1 MASDGVM
8 LRLDK
13 VGHTYDGP
21 RWQFRALD
29 LYLRAGEI
37 TAILGP
43 NGRGKSTL
51 LRVLA
56 GLLKPTS
63 GTVETNPRTG
73 VVPQEF
79 SGAFPYSVLDIV
91 LMGRARRVAL
101 FGTPGGIDFEKAM
114 AALEATG
121 MADYAARSIS
131 SLSGGERQLVMIARA
146 LADENEVLLLD
157 EPASALDLK
166 NQDIVLSLLSD
177 LADGRKLAIAFTT
190 HQPNHA
196 TAIADKVL
204 LMLPDT
210 KTLFGPTSAVMT
222 ESSLDA
228 LYGVP
233 IRGVRIGETDREEI
247 AFVPLFRQRTRKGDG
262 YGYG

>member
-1 MASDGVM
+1 MASDLPM
-8 LRLDK
+8 LHLEK
-13 VGHTYDGP
+13 AGHTYDGT

-29 LYLRAGEI
+29 FDLRAGEI

-56 GLLKPTS
+56 GLLKPAS
-63 GTVETNPRTG
+63 GGVETNPRTG
-73 VVPQEF
+73 FVPQEF

-91 LMGRARRVAL
+91 LMGRARHIPL
-101 FGTPGGIDFEKAM
+101 FGTPGTIDVEKAM
-114 AALEATG
+114 TALEATG
-121 MADYAARSIS
+121 MADYAARSIG
-131 SLSGGERQLVMIARA
+131 SLSGGERQLVLIARA
-146 LADENEVLLLD
+146 LAGENDVLLLD

-166 NQDIVLSLLSD
+166 NQDIVLSLLGR
-177 LADGRKLAIAFTT
+177 LADGQKLAIAFTT

-210 KTLFGPTSAVMT
+210 QTLFGPTDTVMT
-222 ESSLDA
+222 EASLEA

-233 IRGVRIGETDREEI
+233 VRAVHLGGRGQAET
-247 AFVPLFRQRTRKGDG
+247 AFVPLFHQRARRGDRHE
-262 YGYG
+262 

>member
-1 MASDGVM
+1 MASDRPM

-13 VGHTYDGP
+13 AGHAYDGT
-21 RWQFRALD
+21 RWQFQSLD
-29 LYLRAGEI
+29 FDLRAGEI

-63 GTVETNPRTG
+63 GVVETNPRTG
-73 VVPQEF
+73 FVPQEF

-91 LMGRARRVAL
+91 LMGRARHIAL
-101 FGTPGGIDFEKAM
+101 FGTPGKIDIEKAM

-121 MADYAARSIS
+121 MADYAARSIG
-131 SLSGGERQLVMIARA
+131 SLSGGERQLVLIARA
-146 LADENEVLLLD
+146 LAGENDVLLLD

-166 NQDIVLSLLSD
+166 NQDIVLSLLGR
-177 LADGRKLAIAFTT
+177 LADGQKLAIAFTT

-196 TAIADKVL
+196 TAVADKVL

-210 KTLFGPTSAVMT
+210 RTLFGPTGTAMT
-222 ESSLDA
+222 EASLDA

-233 IRGVRIGETDREEI
+233 VRAVRLGNSEREDT
-247 AFVPLFRQRTRKGDG
+247 AFVPLFHQRVRKGHIDE
-262 YGYG
+262 

>member
-1 MASDGVM
+1 MASDRPM

-13 VGHTYDGP
+13 AGHAYNGT
-21 RWQFRALD
+21 RWQFQSLD
-29 LYLRAGEI
+29 FDLRAGEI

-63 GTVETNPRTG
+63 GAVETNPRTG
-73 VVPQEF
+73 FVPQEF

-91 LMGRARRVAL
+91 LMGRARHIPL
-101 FGTPGGIDFEKAM
+101 FGTPGKIDIEKAM

-121 MADYAARSIS
+121 MAGYVARSIG
-131 SLSGGERQLVMIARA
+131 SLSGGERQLVLIARA
-146 LADENEVLLLD
+146 LAGENDVLLLD

-166 NQDIVLSLLSD
+166 NQDIVLSLLGR
-177 LADGRKLAIAFTT
+177 LADGQQLAIAFTT

-196 TAIADKVL
+196 TAVADKVL
-204 LMLPDT
+204 LMLPET
-210 KTLFGPTSAVMT
+210 QTLFGPTGTVMA
-222 ESSLDA
+222 EASLDA

-233 IRGVRIGETDREEI
+233 VRAVHLSGRDRAEP
-247 AFVPLFRQRTRKGDG
+247 AFVPLFHQRVRKDAPHG
-262 YGYG
+262 

>member
-1 MASDGVM
+1 MASDRPM

-13 VGHTYDGP
+13 AGHAYDGT
-21 RWQFRALD
+21 RWQFRSLD
-29 LYLRAGEI
+29 FDLRAGEI

-63 GTVETNPRTG
+63 GAVETNPCTG
-73 VVPQEF
+73 FVPQEF

-91 LMGRARRVAL
+91 LMGRARHIAL
-101 FGTPGGIDFEKAM
+101 FGTPGKIDIEKAM

-121 MADYAARSIS
+121 MADYAARSIG
-131 SLSGGERQLVMIARA
+131 SLSGGERQLVLIARS
-146 LADENEVLLLD
+146 LAGENDVLLLD

-166 NQDIVLSLLSD
+166 NQDIVLSLLGR
-177 LADGRKLAIAFTT
+177 LADGQKLAIAFTT

-196 TAIADKVL
+196 TAVADKVL

-210 KTLFGPTSAVMT
+210 QTLFGPTGTAMT
-222 ESSLDA
+222 EATLDA

-233 IRGVRIGETDREEI
+233 VRAVCLGNSERGDT
-247 AFVPLFRQRTRKGDG
+247 AFVPLFHQRVRKGHIDE
-262 YGYG
+262 

>member
-1 MASDGVM
+1 MASDPVM
-8 LRLDK
+8 LHLDRA
-13 VGHTYDGP
+13 GHSYDGD
-21 RWQFRALD
+21 RWQFRGLGLD
-29 LYLRAGEI
+29 LKAGEI

-79 SGAFPYSVLDIV
+79 SGAFPYRVLDIV
-91 LMGRARRVAL
+91 LMGRARHIGL
-101 FGTPGGIDFEKAM
+101 FETPGAVDVEKAM

-121 MADYAARSIS
+121 MAGHAARSIG
-131 SLSGGERQLVMIARA
+131 SLSGGERQLVLIARA
-146 LADENEVLLLD
+146 LAGENDVLLLD

-166 NQDIVLSLLSD
+166 NQDIVLSLLGR
-177 LADGRKLAIAFTT
+177 LADGQKLAVAFTT

-196 TAIADKVL
+196 MAVADKVL

-210 KTLFGPTSAVMT
+210 QALFGPTRTIMT
-222 ESSLDA
+222 EANLGA
-228 LYGVP
+228 LYGLP
-233 IRGVRIGETDREEI
+233 VRAVQLGSGLEET
-247 AFVPLFRQRTRKGDG
+247 AFVPLFRQRARNGG
-262 YGYG
+262 LHG

>member
-1 MASDGVM
+1 MASDRVM
-8 LRLDK
+8 LHLDEA
-13 VGHTYDGP
+13 GHSYDGE
-21 RWQFRALD
+21 RWQFRALGLD
-29 LYLRAGEI
+29 LRAGEI

-63 GTVETNPRTG
+63 GTVGTNPRTG

-79 SGAFPYSVLDIV
+79 SGAFPYCVLDIV
-91 LMGRARRVAL
+91 LMGRARHIAL
-101 FGTPGGIDFEKAM
+101 FETPGAADIEKAM

-121 MADYAARSIS
+121 MAGHAARSIG
-131 SLSGGERQLVMIARA
+131 SLSGGERQLVLIARA
-146 LADENEVLLLD
+146 LAGENDVLLLD

-166 NQDIVLSLLSD
+166 NQDIVLSLLGR
-177 LADGRKLAIAFTT
+177 LADGQKLAIAFTT

-210 KTLFGPTSAVMT
+210 RTLFGPTDEVMT
-222 ESSLDA
+222 EDSLEA

-233 IRGVRIGETDREEI
+233 VRAVGLGDGGQEET
-247 AFVPLFRQRTRKGDG
+247 AFVPLFRRRARKGDIHD
-262 YGYG
+262 